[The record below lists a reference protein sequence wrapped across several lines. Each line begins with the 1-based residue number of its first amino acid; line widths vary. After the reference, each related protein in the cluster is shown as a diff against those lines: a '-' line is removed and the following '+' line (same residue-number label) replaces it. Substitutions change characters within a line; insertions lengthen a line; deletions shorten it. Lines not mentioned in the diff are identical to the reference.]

1 MVVAFSSLERILGE
15 GWTIH
20 SLLAFFPPFFLI
32 VEISSYTLIPLFRPG
47 AVHSG
52 PASWDDRGQVF
63 SDELHV
69 SSFPD
74 RFPHYAW
81 TAAQSAHADIIG
93 SWDIYAVLRGYT
105 ACKFNVAKMASQQSN
120 FYNVI
125 CNHIINRKVPCLGFL
140 FPQSLILGCC
150 LLASLSWNLDIH
162 PMLGEMVAQQVQQ
175 FSPDVYMLSHL

>member
-1 MVVAFSSLERILGE
+1 M
-15 GWTIH
+15 
-20 SLLAFFPPFFLI
+20 
-32 VEISSYTLIPLFRPG
+32 EISLHTSPTFLRLG
-47 AVHSG
+47 SVNSG
-52 PASWDDRGQVF
+52 SASWDDCSRVF
-63 SDELHV
+63 PDELRV
-69 SSFPD
+69 SLLRD
-74 RFPHYAW
+74 RFPTNAW

-140 FPQSLILGCC
+140 FPQSLIVGCC